1 MRYDGQKDM
10 KVLAQRFWTMAKK
23 KNPRSKAKQT
33 GRKPMTVAKVNEVRD
48 WLVHMN
54 RHLKN
59 AIDLSKQVDGTKL
72 DESDHLFWS
81 LAKYAENVQECIL
94 QLDKINRTILPTLD
108 EIPERANSNTGFS
121 WNGMKG
127 MRQRLAHDFRKI
139 DPDILWQTVTSDFPI
154 LLSLTSHVIVL
165 EAGSNQEGEL
175 EVMFNVGNFRSMPAH
190 DEREG
195 FQPGNSM
202 IALFF
207 DRNHKAQCVRIARV
221 DDGTIRLR
229 TSNDIA
235 LTNMNVSLIGQD
247 GTAEPL
253 GRWPSP
259 AV

>member
-1 MRYDGQKDM
+1 
-10 KVLAQRFWTMAKK
+10 MAKK
-23 KNPRSKAKQT
+23 KTKRSKAKQI
-33 GRKPMTVAKVNEVRD
+33 GRKPVTLATVNEVRD

-59 AIDLSKQVDGTKL
+59 AIELSKQVDSINL
-72 DESDHLFWS
+72 DESDHLFWT
-81 LAKYAENVQECIL
+81 LVKYAENVQECII
-94 QLDKINRTILPTLD
+94 QLDNINRTILPTLD
-108 EIPERANSNTGFS
+108 EIPEKANSNTGFTWS
-121 WNGMKG
+121 GMKG

-165 EAGSNQEGEL
+165 EAGSTQEGAF
-175 EVMFNVGNFRSMPAH
+175 EVKFNAGAFRSMPAH

-207 DRNHKAQCVRIARV
+207 DGNHNAQCVRFARV
-221 DDGTIRLR
+221 DDRTIRVR
-229 TSNDIA
+229 TTDDIA
-235 LTNMNVSLIGQD
+235 LTNMNISLIDQD
-247 GTAEPL
+247 GTAEQL

>member
-1 MRYDGQKDM
+1 
-10 KVLAQRFWTMAKK
+10 MAKK
-23 KNPRSKAKQT
+23 KTQRSKAKQI

-59 AIDLSKQVDGTKL
+59 AIELSKQVDGTKL
-72 DESDHLFWS
+72 NESDHLFWS
-81 LAKYAENVQECIL
+81 LVKYAENVQECIL

-108 EIPERANSNTGFS
+108 EIPEKANSNIGFS

-139 DPDILWQTVTSDFPI
+139 DPGILWQTVTGDFPV

-165 EAGSNQEGEL
+165 EAGSAQDGGFK
-175 EVMFNVGNFRSMPAH
+175 VKFKVGDFRSMPVY

-202 IALFF
+202 IALSF
-207 DRNHKAQCVRIARV
+207 DASHNARCVRIARV
-221 DDGTIRLR
+221 DDKTIIFGP
-229 TSNDIA
+229 SDGIP
-235 LTNMNVSLIGQD
+235 LTYVRVSLIDQD
-247 GTAEPL
+247 GTAEQL
-253 GRWPSP
+253 GRLPSP
-259 AV
+259 VV

>member
-1 MRYDGQKDM
+1 
-10 KVLAQRFWTMAKK
+10 MAKK
-23 KNPRSKAKQT
+23 KTPRSKAKQT

-59 AIDLSKQVDGTKL
+59 AIDLSKQVGGTKL

-81 LAKYAENVQECIL
+81 LVKYAENVQECIL

-108 EIPERANSNTGFS
+108 EIPEKANSNTSFS

-139 DPDILWQTVTSDFPI
+139 DPDILWQTITSDFPV

-165 EAGSNQEGEL
+165 EAGSAQDGGL
-175 EVMFNVGNFRSMPAH
+175 KVKFKVGDFRSMPVY

-202 IALFF
+202 IALSF
-207 DRNHKAQCVRIARV
+207 DASHKARCLRIARV
-221 DDGTIRLR
+221 DDKTIIFGP
-229 TSNDIA
+229 SDGIP
-235 LTNMNVSLIGQD
+235 LTYMSVSLIDQD
-247 GTAEPL
+247 GTAEQL

-259 AV
+259 TV

>member
-1 MRYDGQKDM
+1 
-10 KVLAQRFWTMAKK
+10 MAKK
-23 KNPRSKAKQT
+23 KTQRNKAKQI

-59 AIDLSKQVDGTKL
+59 AIELSKQVDGTKL

-81 LAKYAENVQECIL
+81 LVKYAENVQECIL
-94 QLDKINRTILPTLD
+94 QLDKINPTILPTLD
-108 EIPERANSNTGFS
+108 EIPEKANSNTGFS

-127 MRQRLAHDFRKI
+127 MRQRLAHDFRRI
-139 DPDILWQTVTSDFPI
+139 DPGILWQTATSDFPV

-165 EAGSNQEGEL
+165 EAGSNQEGKF
-175 EVMFNVGNFRSMPAH
+175 EVKFKVGDFRSMPAH

-207 DRNHKAQCVRIARV
+207 DVSHNAQCVRIARV
-221 DDGTIRLR
+221 DDGTIKFG

-235 LTNMNVSLIGQD
+235 LTNMNVSLIDLD
-247 GTAEPL
+247 GSVEPL

-259 AV
+259 VV